1 MLRSRVLAGITYPGP
16 QSWKRGADL
25 NSSPWLLFT
34 FLLTI
39 VVQLLLRQAGGITIY
54 LIVSPCYGLP
64 HPISLCP
71 GVLIVI
77 NSLPVYRVKS
87 GKFYNL
93 CKEKENTIWS
103 VRGKINV
110 TDSFTSKLCL
120 LWWLLPYSLTHLGTR
135 HPTPRLTGFYTPYL
149 CAVSQYPAAIAAA
162 TLICFP
168 LFKF

>member
-1 MLRSRVLAGITYPGP
+1 MKVIIDLSVDMTSVGLQWYSIQSHCILYPSASVQHQIAHWRGIFEEIPPKSNPAQTERMLRSRVLAGITYPGP

-93 CKEKENTIWS
+93 CKEKENTI
-103 VRGKINV
+103 
-110 TDSFTSKLCL
+110 
-120 LWWLLPYSLTHLGTR
+120 
-135 HPTPRLTGFYTPYL
+135 
-149 CAVSQYPAAIAAA
+149 
-162 TLICFP
+162 
-168 LFKF
+168 